1 MEAQWAD
8 FRPSRQSWQRLG
20 IVDRLDRRLGSV
32 VSTESRHSGHRLGGS
47 FGSIGHTRLSR
58 HAGELYNFCALSM
71 QSFYVLRSKAAAFC
85 SSALRFDFVFAFA
98 FIDWRRV
105 SSSNGSGTAR
115 RDLPRAC
122 LIVCVCVC
130 VCALPRISG
139 QRWC

>member
-32 VSTESRHSGHRLGGS
+32 VSTESRHTLGGS

-85 SSALRFDFVFAFA
+85 SSALRFGFVFAFA

>member
-1 MEAQWAD
+1 MGRLSA
-8 FRPSRQSWQRLG
+8 QRLG

-58 HAGELYNFCALSM
+58 HAGELYNFGALSLL
-71 QSFYVLRSKAAAFC
+71 QSFYVLRSKAAASC

-122 LIVCVCVC
+122 LIVCECVC
-130 VCALPRISG
+130 LCLATN
-139 QRWC
+139 